1 MPLPFLVLGAAAVV
15 GGMGVVGGLAAKE
28 TMDEA
33 KKLGEKGDR
42 LIASA
47 KSRCE
52 REQQATSAAID
63 KLGSTKVHILSN
75 NMSVF
80 LDSFRK
86 LKNVEFKNS
95 VGLDE
100 LRDFTPQSDQLRKLE
115 QASITALDLSKGYG
129 GGLAGGGITALGAYG
144 AVGMLGTASTGT
156 AIGTLGGAAATNATL
171 AWLGGGSLATGGLGI
186 AGGTAVLGGIVAA
199 PALLVGA
206 YFLNNKA
213 DEAMSKAKTHY
224 AKAEEFNAKCSK
236 SCSLLAAIRERGEQI
251 TNLLFRMDG
260 DFSFGIRDMKGI
272 IARRGTDWRSFAR
285 EEQEHIAAVAMTAKT
300 LKLIIDAPLCR
311 EDGTLD
317 PNSARVFSL
326 PGVRG

>member
-1 MPLPFLVLGAAAVV
+1 MPIPFLIGAGALLV
-15 GGMGVVGGLAAKE
+15 GGLGVAGGLAAKE

-47 KSRCE
+47 KSRYE

-206 YFLNNKA
+206 YFLSNKA
-213 DEAMSKAKTHY
+213 DEAMNKAKTHY
-224 AKAEEFNAKCSK
+224 AKAEEYEAGRNYYISLYNAQ
-236 SCSLLAAIRERGEQI
+236 RERAEDITETLLRLDEFFDEQI
-251 TNLLFRMDG
+251 AGMQDVIRQRGANWKEYSREDKIPIFAATSIALTLNNIMD
-260 DFSFGIRDMKGI
+260 
-272 IARRGTDWRSFAR
+272 T
-285 EEQEHIAAVAMTAKT
+285 
-300 LKLIIDAPLCR
+300 PLRR
-311 EDGTLD
+311 EDGTLNPATEMIYD
-317 PNSARVFSL
+317 L
-326 PGVRG
+326 EIW

>member
-1 MPLPFLVLGAAAVV
+1 MPIPFLIGA
-15 GGMGVVGGLAAKE
+15 
-28 TMDEA
+28 
-33 KKLGEKGDR
+33 
-42 LIASA
+42 
-47 KSRCE
+47 
-52 REQQATSAAID
+52 
-63 KLGSTKVHILSN
+63 
-75 NMSVF
+75 
-80 LDSFRK
+80 
-86 LKNVEFKNS
+86 
-95 VGLDE
+95 
-100 LRDFTPQSDQLRKLE
+100 
-115 QASITALDLSKGYG
+115 
-129 GGLAGGGITALGAYG
+129 GA
-144 AVGMLGTASTGT
+144 LGTASTGT

-186 AGGTAVLGGIVAA
+186 AGGTAVLGGLVAA

-224 AKAEEFNAKCSK
+224 AKAEEFDAKCSK

-260 DFSFGIRDMKGI
+260 DFTFGIRDMKGI
-272 IARRGTDWRSFAR
+272 IGRRGTDWRSFAR

-300 LKLIIDAPLCR
+300 LKLIMDTPLCR

-317 PNSARVFSL
+317 PNSDRVFSL

>member
-115 QASITALDLSKGYG
+115 QVSITALDLSKGYG

-144 AVGMLGTASTGT
+144 AVGLLGTASTGT

-206 YFLNNKA
+206 FFLNCKA
-213 DEAMSKAKTHY
+213 EEAMNKAKTYY
-224 AKAEEFNAKCSK
+224 AKAEVEAEKFNSAR
-236 SCSLLAAIRERGEQI
+236 SLYLAIDERAE
-251 TNLLFRMDG
+251 D
-260 DFSFGIRDMKGI
+260 
-272 IARRGTDWRSFAR
+272 
-285 EEQEHIAAVAMTAKT
+285 
-300 LKLIIDAPLCR
+300 IIDVLVRLDELFGDEIVKMQEVISLKGTNVREFTRPERAYIADAAGTALTMCTVIDTPLCR

>member
-1 MPLPFLVLGAAAVV
+1 MPIPFLIGAGALLV
-15 GGMGVVGGLAAKE
+15 GGLGVAGGLAAKE

-206 YFLNNKA
+206 YFLSNKA
-213 DEAMSKAKTHY
+213 DEAMNKAKTHY
-224 AKAEEFNAKCSK
+224 AKAEEYEAGRNYYISLYNAQ
-236 SCSLLAAIRERGEQI
+236 RERAEDITETLLRLDEFFDEQI
-251 TNLLFRMDG
+251 AGMQDVIRQRGANWKEYSREDKIPIFAATSIALTLNNIMD
-260 DFSFGIRDMKGI
+260 
-272 IARRGTDWRSFAR
+272 T
-285 EEQEHIAAVAMTAKT
+285 
-300 LKLIIDAPLCR
+300 PLRR
-311 EDGTLD
+311 EDGTLNPATEMIYD
-317 PNSARVFSL
+317 L
-326 PGVRG
+326 EIW